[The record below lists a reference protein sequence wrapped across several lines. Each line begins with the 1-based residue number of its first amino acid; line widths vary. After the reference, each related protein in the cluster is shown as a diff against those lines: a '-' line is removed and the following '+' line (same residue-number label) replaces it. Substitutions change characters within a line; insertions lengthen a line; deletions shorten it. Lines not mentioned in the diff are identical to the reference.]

1 MRKLL
6 IVLIVPVALV
16 ATAMAAAIAFG
27 TASAPPY
34 LESIGA
40 PFRGVDTS
48 DLPANQSMKA
58 RDGTALAF
66 RTYPGTAPAEAQTV
80 VVAIHGSSANSA
92 SMHALANSLQ
102 RSGLAIYVPDVRGHG
117 SSGKR
122 GDIDYSQQLD
132 DDFADFVAMVK
143 AAHPKARLVLLGFSS
158 GGGFALHAAATP
170 AGTAISQVVLISP
183 MLGPRAPTATNNG
196 NDWARPY
203 LPRIIAL
210 LLLEQVGVHTFD
222 HLITV
227 AFAIAPKNPADL
239 TPEYSFGLMRAF
251 GTRDYAADLRNT
263 RVPMSVFVGE
273 NDELFNVKMFA
284 PTIQAVRPDVAVTVI
299 PGLGHIAMTT
309 DARALTAIQAAIG
322 NSR

>member
-1 MRKLL
+1 
-6 IVLIVPVALV
+6 
-16 ATAMAAAIAFG
+16 
-27 TASAPPY
+27 
-34 LESIGA
+34 
-40 PFRGVDTS
+40 
-48 DLPANQSMKA
+48 
-58 RDGTALAF
+58 
-66 RTYPGTAPAEAQTV
+66 
-80 VVAIHGSSANSA
+80 
-92 SMHALANSLQ
+92 
-102 RSGLAIYVPDVRGHG
+102 
-117 SSGKR
+117 
-122 GDIDYSQQLD
+122 
-132 DDFADFVAMVK
+132 MVK